1 MEPILL
7 ISNLNDF
14 VFCPYSIYLHQVY
27 GALDGDLY
35 YEKVQIDGKNSHESI
50 DNATHDTNAH
60 VLLGTSIYSNKYGLM
75 GKIDMFDSKKMRLTE
90 RKNQIK
96 QIYDGYLLQ
105 LYAQYFCLIEMGF
118 EVKSMGFHS
127 LKDNR
132 PFPIDIPNV
141 QQTHWFENYLDK
153 IRAYDPSQA
162 LTKINPNKCKFC
174 IYSALCEQHNLDTT
188 LE

>member
-60 VLLGTSIYSNKYGLM
+60 VLLGTSIYSDKYGLM
-75 GKIDMFDSKKMRLTE
+75 GKIDMFDSKKMHLTE

-118 EVKSMGFHS
+118 EVKSMGDKFNS
-127 LKDNR
+127 KFDDLAIMFNDKKSGFITSNRANNGVTDDIYAFQYQIKDLRLFTENDVRFLKQFN
-132 PFPIDIPNV
+132 
-141 QQTHWFENYLDK
+141 
-153 IRAYDPSQA
+153 
-162 LTKINPNKCKFC
+162 
-174 IYSALCEQHNLDTT
+174 
-188 LE
+188 